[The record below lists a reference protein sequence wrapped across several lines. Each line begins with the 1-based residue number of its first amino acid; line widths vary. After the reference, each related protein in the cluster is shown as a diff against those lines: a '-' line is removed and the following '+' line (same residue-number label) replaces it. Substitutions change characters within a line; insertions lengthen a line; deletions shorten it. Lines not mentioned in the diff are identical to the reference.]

1 MATLAF
7 REQTAMGMGYIGPMY
22 EVLAYVYETFWGG
35 EDCPGRDQL
44 GRRLCSAGFEREE
57 IQAALAWL
65 DGLNT
70 AAQSLAESPIE
81 LVDLTVA
88 EAPRTHSL
96 RVYTPRE
103 LTHLGPQGLACLHF
117 LEQAGALPLE
127 LRELVIDRALAV
139 SESPLELDE
148 LKVIVM
154 MVYWRT
160 GVEPDVL
167 IVDELCGS
175 STNRLAH

>member
-1 MATLAF
+1 
-7 REQTAMGMGYIGPMY
+7 MGYIGPMY

-35 EDCPGRDQL
+35 EDCPGREQL
-44 GRRLCSAGFEREE
+44 GRRLCTAGFEREE
-57 IQAALAWL
+57 VQSALAWL
-65 DGLNT
+65 DGLNF
-70 AAQSLAESPIE
+70 AAQSLSDSA
-81 LVDLTVA
+81 LVDPDGAGEVDS
-88 EAPRTHSL
+88 RTASQ
-96 RVYTPRE
+96 RIYTDRE
-103 LTHLGPQGLACLHF
+103 LAHLGRDGLSCLHF

-160 GVEPDVL
+160 GANPDVL
-167 IVDELCGS
+167 VLDELCDNPGQ
-175 STNRLAH
+175 RLAH